1 MTLEELYFISQTVAA
16 VAIVASLFYVML
28 QLQAMHKNQR
38 ALIQQGRAQRNMAF
52 ALRQTEVEMAELLT
66 KATSDDGWMSL
77 NDVELTKLIG
87 WTRGLL
93 FHFEDSY
100 LQHLDGLMDDRAFE
114 AAKSSII
121 TILSR
126 PALRAIWDLTRG
138 FHSKEFT
145 AFIDALNRNTP
156 LVSGALGNLNS
167 RWKEK
172 IGELIALR
180 DADGE
185 C

>member
-16 VAIVASLFYVML
+16 VAIVTSLFYVML
-28 QLQAMHKNQR
+28 QLREMHRNQR
-38 ALIQQGRAQRNMAF
+38 ALIQQGRAQRNIAF
-52 ALRQTEVEMAELLT
+52 ALRQTEAEMAELLT
-66 KATSDDGWMSL
+66 KATSDDGWISL

-100 LQHLDGLMDDRAFE
+100 PQHLDGLMDDRAFE
-114 AAKSSII
+114 AAKSSIV

-138 FHSKEFT
+138 FHSKEFA
-145 AFIDALNRNTP
+145 AFVDGLNRKTP
-156 LVSGALGNLNS
+156 LASGALGNLNS
-167 RWKEK
+167 RWKQEVGALIAARDA
-172 IGELIALR
+172 IGER
-180 DADGE
+180 
-185 C
+185 